1 VFCEKPVASS
11 ATEAAL
17 ISRLVAGCADRVQI
31 GYPRRFDA
39 GFTHARDAGQA
50 GQLGWLHTIRSTTL
64 DPAPPPREYAAVTG
78 GIFRGCSMHDFDAV
92 R

>member
-78 GIFRGCSMHDFDAV
+78 GIFRDCSMHDFDAV